1 MINLKEIIKLDF
13 GKRKLGGEKKA
24 IVDKLVDIGK
34 ELESTLNEKQ
44 MKLYFE
50 IDMLRG
56 EYLISEEDELIDYII
71 ELYQTIL
78 VKKWH
83 GYTKIAKKGVILS
96 VSTEGWLLQEGG
108 CKFAQP
114 KCAIAPFLFIAKI
127 SNYINVIVKW
137 KCLGYN

>member
-1 MINLKEIIKLDF
+1 MIDLKEIIKWDF
-13 GKRKLGGEKKA
+13 GKRKLGGEKKE

-44 MKLYFE
+44 MKLYFK

-83 GYTKIAKKGVILS
+83 GYTKIAKKSVILS
-96 VSTEGWLLQEGG
+96 VSTEGWVFVKREGL
-108 CKFAQP
+108 KVEFS
-114 KCAIAPFLFIAKI
+114 I
-127 SNYINVIVKW
+127 S
-137 KCLGYN
+137 LSF

>member
-1 MINLKEIIKLDF
+1 MDF

-56 EYLISEEDELIDYII
+56 EYLVSEEDELIDYII

-78 VKKWH
+78 VKK
-83 GYTKIAKKGVILS
+83 
-96 VSTEGWLLQEGG
+96 
-108 CKFAQP
+108 
-114 KCAIAPFLFIAKI
+114 
-127 SNYINVIVKW
+127 
-137 KCLGYN
+137 

>member
-78 VKKWH
+78 VKK
-83 GYTKIAKKGVILS
+83 
-96 VSTEGWLLQEGG
+96 
-108 CKFAQP
+108 
-114 KCAIAPFLFIAKI
+114 
-127 SNYINVIVKW
+127 
-137 KCLGYN
+137 